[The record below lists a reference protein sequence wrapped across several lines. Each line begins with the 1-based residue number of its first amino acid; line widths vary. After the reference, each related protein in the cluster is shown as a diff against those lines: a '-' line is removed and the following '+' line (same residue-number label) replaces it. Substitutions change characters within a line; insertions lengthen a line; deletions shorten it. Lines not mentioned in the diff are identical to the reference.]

1 MNLNNNI
8 VLRPR
13 FSMKLNQDA
22 KIVLE
27 QFKSN
32 TKNNNSIRIS
42 VIEPHIFLK
51 IAKEK
56 QHFWSPQLHLEVL
69 QQGTSSTIKGLFGPN
84 PVVWTMFM
92 FLHFFV
98 AGAFIGCGVW
108 IYVNHS
114 LNEPIVLPIILM
126 ITMVIIWI
134 LFYFGGQV
142 GKQKGKK
149 QMNILYQF
157 VQEVISE
164 SSKK

>member
-51 IAKEK
+51 IAKKNNIFGRRNYILKSYSKE
-56 QHFWSPQLHLEVL
+56 HHQL
-69 QQGTSSTIKGLFGPN
+69 
-84 PVVWTMFM
+84 
-92 FLHFFV
+92 
-98 AGAFIGCGVW
+98 
-108 IYVNHS
+108 
-114 LNEPIVLPIILM
+114 
-126 ITMVIIWI
+126 
-134 LFYFGGQV
+134 
-142 GKQKGKK
+142 
-149 QMNILYQF
+149 
-157 VQEVISE
+157 
-164 SSKK
+164 